1 MAKEVL
7 YLKLERNVEVQQDE
21 VRMKDLGKYTCRDQ
35 KILDRIKAMKV
46 MTFHPEEDGGRKVIS
61 VMHLIEL
68 LSEEFPNLD
77 VENIGETEVV
87 VERVCTA
94 KYKNARQTV
103 KICFVSCICFFG
115 AAFTIIAFHND
126 ISIIRVFDRI
136 YELVAGQKP
145 DGVTVLEVSYSI
157 GLAVG
162 IIVFFNH
169 IGGRRLT
176 KDPTPIEV
184 EMRVYEDQVNQ
195 ALAETAD
202 REGKTMDVS

>member
-68 LSEEFPNLD
+68 LSEEFPTLD

-87 VERVCTA
+87 VERV
-94 KYKNARQTV
+94 
-103 KICFVSCICFFG
+103 G

-162 IIVFFNH
+162 IIAFFNH

>member
-35 KILDRIKAMKV
+35 KVLDRIKAMKV
-46 MTFHPEEDGGRKVIS
+46 MTFHPEEDEGRKVIS

-94 KYKNARQTV
+94 KYKNARQAV